1 MFYAQVVRWDNLLA
15 EEESELEWARL
26 PGLADEAVV
35 RRFKTPEFR
44 GITFYEVRAKS
55 IVNHV
60 PGDRFG
66 FNWTINPY
74 RGCSHSCSYCTVG
87 NTPILMADGRT
98 KPIAEVQIGDRIYG
112 TVFDGKYRR
121 YVVTEVLDH
130 WETQKPA
137 YRVALEDGTELI
149 CSGDHRFL
157 TAGRGWKHVTG
168 SMGGPNQ
175 RPYLTTNNKLM
186 GTGRFA
192 SGPKGGED
200 YRQGYLCGMI
210 RGDGHL
216 GRYSYSRPGR
226 SHGDV
231 FRFRLAL
238 VDMEALTRTRRYL
251 SELEIATRDFV
262 FQEAVGATK
271 TAHAIRTSAR
281 AHIEAI
287 EEIVAWPAS
296 PSLEWCKGFLAGIF
310 DAEGSF
316 SCGVWRIANTDSDII
331 DRTTSSLRRLGF
343 FYVLEERQQSPKTVK
358 YVRILGGVREHLR
371 FFHTV
376 DSAITRKRNIEGGA
390 IKNDS
395 KLGVVSIEDLRMEL
409 PMYDITTGTGDFIA
423 NGVVSHNCFARP
435 SHTYLDF
442 DAGKDFETKIV
453 VKVNAPDLLRA
464 ELRRKSWKGELIA
477 LGTNTDPYQ
486 RAEGHYRLTR
496 GILQELN
503 AAHNRY
509 SILTKGTLIQ
519 RDIDL
524 LLEGTKVT
532 DVSTAFSVGT
542 IDEEVWRKS
551 EPGTPHPLKRLEV
564 VKKLNDAGIACGVLM
579 APILPGISDSM
590 EQMQATVR
598 AAAEAGATFI
608 SPIVLHLRP
617 GVKEEFIPWLED
629 TYPELLPS
637 YEAAYRR
644 SNAPKSV
651 TEPITKAVGNFKR
664 RYGYTTSDR
673 HRERRGPPKEEPND
687 SPEDEQLALEIDEP
701 ARRAPKWVSKDLSA

>member
-1 MFYAQVVRWDNLLA
+1 MFYARSVRWDNLLA
-15 EEESELEWARL
+15 EEVSELDRARL

-74 RGCSHSCSYCTVG
+74 RGCQHSC
-87 NTPILMADGRT
+87 
-98 KPIAEVQIGDRIYG
+98 K
-112 TVFDGKYRR
+112 F
-121 YVVTEVLDH
+121 
-130 WETQKPA
+130 
-137 YRVALEDGTELI
+137 
-149 CSGDHRFL
+149 
-157 TAGRGWKHVTG
+157 
-168 SMGGPNQ
+168 
-175 RPYLTTNNKLM
+175 
-186 GTGRFA
+186 
-192 SGPKGGED
+192 
-200 YRQGYLCGMI
+200 
-210 RGDGHL
+210 
-216 GRYSYSRPGR
+216 
-226 SHGDV
+226 
-231 FRFRLAL
+231 
-238 VDMEALTRTRRYL
+238 
-251 SELEIATRDFV
+251 
-262 FQEAVGATK
+262 
-271 TAHAIRTSAR
+271 
-281 AHIEAI
+281 
-287 EEIVAWPAS
+287 
-296 PSLEWCKGFLAGIF
+296 
-310 DAEGSF
+310 
-316 SCGVWRIANTDSDII
+316 
-331 DRTTSSLRRLGF
+331 
-343 FYVLEERQQSPKTVK
+343 
-358 YVRILGGVREHLR
+358 
-371 FFHTV
+371 
-376 DSAITRKRNIEGGA
+376 
-390 IKNDS
+390 
-395 KLGVVSIEDLRMEL
+395 
-409 PMYDITTGTGDFIA
+409 
-423 NGVVSHNCFARP
+423 CFARP

-453 VKVNAPDLLRA
+453 VKVNAPELLRG

-503 AAHNRY
+503 AARNRY

-524 LLEGTKVT
+524 LLEGTQVN

-629 TYPELLPS
+629 TYPELLPT

-673 HRERRGPPKEEPND
+673 HRERRGAPKDELND
-687 SPEDEQLALEIDEP
+687 PQDDEQLALEIDEP